1 MSTCL
6 RILAVLFAV
15 APLATAPIFAQ
26 QHPAMPPGMTHEDHM
41 AAMERDAAL
50 KQRGA
55 AAMGFDQDKTS
66 HHFVL
71 TASGGRIEVV
81 VKDPLDDESR
91 VQVRSH
97 LKQIA
102 TDFANGSF
110 EKPFATHGE
119 MPPGARTMRR
129 RRAAISYT
137 YTDMVA
143 GGRVTIV
150 APDSTSTAAVHAF
163 LRYQIREHR
172 TGDPLSIRP

>member
-1 MSTCL
+1 MSNCI
-6 RILAVLFAV
+6 RIFAVLFAV
-15 APLATAPIFAQ
+15 ARLVTAPIFAQ
-26 QHPAMPPGMTHEDHM
+26 QHPAMSPGMTHEEHM
-41 AAMERDAAL
+41 TAMERDAAL

-71 TASGGRIEVV
+71 TASGGHIEVAV
-81 VKDPLDDESR
+81 NDPLDDGSR
-91 VQVRSH
+91 VQIRSH
-97 LKQIA
+97 LKEIA
-102 TDFANGSF
+102 ADFANGNF

-119 MPPGARTMRR
+119 TPPGVRTMRR

-137 YTDMVA
+137 YADTVA

-150 APDSTSTAAVHAF
+150 ASNSTSKAAVHAF

-172 TGDPLSIRP
+172 TGDPLSITP